1 VGSVG
6 RPDRVELDTPHGRLV
21 VTWPRPQLIYA
32 EPLEPVA
39 AEDVAGEEPYATLD
53 GRQVSMDR
61 VRQIIT
67 AMRQGEPPDQAKQT

>member
-1 VGSVG
+1 MW
-6 RPDRVELDTPHGRLV
+6 E
-21 VTWPRPQLIYA
+21 
-32 EPLEPVA
+32 
-39 AEDVAGEEPYATLD
+39 AGEPYATLD